1 MIEMVRVRISSHL
14 TRHFAIPAECEA
26 AGRTVGE
33 LIADLNAQ
41 YPGVADYILHE
52 TGELRQHVNVFVGDH
67 VVHDRRALSDSLD
80 DGAEVLI
87 MQALSGG

>member
-1 MIEMVRVRISSHL
+1 MVRVRISSHL

-26 AGRTVGE
+26 CGSTLRE
-33 LIADLNAQ
+33 LVTNLNDQ

-52 TGELRQHVNVFVGDH
+52 TGELRQHVSIFVGERI
-67 VVHDRRALSDSLD
+67 VIDRRALSDSLL
-80 DGAEVLI
+80 GVEEVSI